1 MYDTVK
7 IKLYELFEDW
17 NIPVPILIQR
27 SFSTDACDVTDP
39 PTEIRIDELQDC
51 DDDYHARHLFGH
63 YIADFDGI
71 NDEYSELIADTI
83 SNMIIRG
90 KK

>member
-1 MYDTVK
+1 M
-7 IKLYELFEDW
+7 KLEKLFEVW
-17 NIPVPILIQR
+17 GIPRPILIQR
-27 SFSTDACDVTDP
+27 SLPTDPCDVTDP
-39 PTEIRIDELQDC
+39 PTEIRIDESQDC

-63 YIADFDGI
+63 YIADLHGI